1 MKSELKVGVFVVI
14 SIVVLAFFMVNTGDW
29 QLWGQKNQTYEVL
42 CRFSNVVGL
51 TPGAGVGLS
60 GVKIGEVADIRLEGN
75 KALVVMAINDNVD
88 FPSSSKARISSVG
101 LLGQAAVEIIPTELE
116 GAGLARDVG
125 EIGSLDPV
133 TIDQLVAVLSDIG
146 DDATDLVGSIR
157 DFLYGNEARIVNILE
172 NVRQFTMEVEQIAEE
187 NRNSLKGSMEAIQKL
202 TEQMKS
208 DLPGLLD
215 DVKTITADLK
225 KVISD
230 HKDEIGSSVKQAEDL
245 LKKLNEASS
254 TLQKIL
260 DKVNE
265 GDGTFGKLLNDSSTL
280 DQANEV
286 IGKAD
291 TILTDFNKIMKSPS
305 GISFGYGFRAE
316 YFNESEDFKYY
327 YRLTTRFNE
336 KDSMVVE
343 IVNDNIYDKSPI
355 WNPDQTVEDDN
366 SGLDILGDDFSF
378 TAMYGRAFP
387 GGTVRVGL
395 IEDTTGIAL
404 DLGSIQDRLNFTLE
418 GYDFGRENGP
428 HLKAYANL
436 NITGGFHLTLGY
448 DDPSDSEKSQWFFG
462 GGFRF

>member
-1 MKSELKVGVFVVI
+1 MKSELKVGVFVVF

-29 QLWGQKNQTYEVL
+29 QLWGQKNQTYDVL

-51 TPGAGVGLS
+51 TAGAGVGLS

-75 KALVVMAINDNVD
+75 KALVVMAINSNVD

-116 GAGLARDVG
+116 GAGLARDAG

-172 NVRQFTMEVEQIAEE
+172 NVRQFTMEVENIAAD
-187 NRNSLKGSMEAIQKL
+187 NRAALKGSMEAILAL

-208 DLPGLLD
+208 ELPSLLT
-215 DVKTITADLK
+215 DVKTITNDLK
-225 KVISD
+225 DVLKE
-230 HKDEIGSSVKQAEDL
+230 HKDEIGSSVKQAEEL

-254 TLQKIL
+254 TLQQIL
-260 DKVNE
+260 DKVNK
-265 GDGTFGKLLNDSSTL
+265 GDGTFSKLLNDSSTL
-280 DQANEV
+280 DQVNEV
-286 IGKAD
+286 VGKAD
-291 TILTDFNKIMKSPS
+291 SVLTDFKSIMQSPS
-305 GISFGYGFRAE
+305 GISFSYGFRAE
-316 YFNESEDFKYY
+316 YFNKSEDFKYY
-327 YRLTTRFNE
+327 YRLTTRFNP

-355 WNPDQTVEDDN
+355 WDPDKKETDGS
-366 SGLDILGDDFSF
+366 SGIDILGDNFSF
-378 TAMYGRAFP
+378 TAMYGRAIP
-387 GGTVRVGL
+387 GGAVRVGIL
-395 IEDTTGIAL
+395 EDTTGIAL
-404 DLGSIQDRLNFTLE
+404 DLGSEEDRVNFTLE
-418 GYDFGRENGP
+418 GYDFGRHDGP

-436 NITGGFHLTLGY
+436 NVSEGFHLTLGY
-448 DDPSDSEKSQWFFG
+448 DDPTDSDKAQWFFG